1 MSEKLRIK
9 IKKKDNKNE
18 SGRNEKRIEK
28 NEENRGKD
36 RATKMKAGR
45 REKNRHQQTQHHLNF
60 SHRELLNNPATEL
73 KTKQDGTTH

>member
-9 IKKKDNKNE
+9 IKKKRQQNE
-18 SGRNEKRIEK
+18 SGRMRIEK